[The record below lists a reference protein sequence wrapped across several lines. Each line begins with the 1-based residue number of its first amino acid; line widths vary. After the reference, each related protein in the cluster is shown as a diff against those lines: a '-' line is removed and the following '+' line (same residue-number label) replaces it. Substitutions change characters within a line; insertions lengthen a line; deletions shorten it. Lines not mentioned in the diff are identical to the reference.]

1 VVEDHLHPGVVR
13 MCSSGGGFVNHSYSI
28 CREGVITHVNHIY
41 LHLVGK
47 RSVDSGNTRELPAN
61 QLLGKTM
68 SQRMPDQ
75 SSAVGQAEH
84 SRNETKKFGLL
95 RGKKEGISCN
105 AQS

>member
-1 VVEDHLHPGVVR
+1 MKIIYVSELYVCVAPVGGVADY
-13 MCSSGGGFVNHSYSI
+13 SYSI
-28 CREGVITHVNHIY
+28 CREGVITHGDYIH
-41 LHLVGK
+41 LDLVGEC
-47 RSVDSGNTRELPAN
+47 SVDSGNFRELPAN
-61 QLLGKTM
+61 QLLGKAM

-95 RGKKEGISCN
+95 RGKKEGILCN